1 LQKLKSKIIHGDC
14 VSECRKMP
22 ENSVD
27 LLATDQPYGYNFMG
41 MGWDNC
47 VPPADT
53 WREVLRVMK
62 PGAMGF
68 VMCSPRQD
76 VKRQTLNS
84 LHDAGF
90 YIKFPTIFWTYA
102 SGFNKSANAAKMADD
117 RSGKPGHYEGDLAPR
132 KSKDKYAGQLTHEV
146 VHRAGLDGVNASK
159 YVPATLEGKNL
170 DAAYLG
176 FQPKPAVEEIFV
188 VMKPLSEGTFIAQA
202 MKDRKGVTW
211 LNDCRI
217 PAVKPI
223 GSRPTAYSPFA
234 GDHVSAG
241 EKGWGKV
248 PNKLKEWKENDKG
261 RFPAN
266 LVVSDDVLCDAPVV
280 SGDCESFSEYFSND
294 LWWARYVSK
303 LLREIRDT
311 FPFLVVTKSQKKEKE
326 KGLSDFPLKLKP
338 VLSGATR
345 PVSLNQKTNDGNR
358 MNQSTMCK
366 NDHPTVK
373 PVKLFCWLLKM
384 GSRMWDVVLDPF
396 AGSGTTGI
404 AARITRRKYILIE
417 KELDYYNIARKRIS
431 AEVMV
436 DSLLGGGNDG

>member
-1 LQKLKSKIIHGDC
+1 VQKLKNRIIHGDC
-14 VSECRKMP
+14 VVECRKML

-41 MGWDNC
+41 KGWDNC
-47 VPPADT
+47 VPPAET
-53 WREVLRVMK
+53 WKEILRVMK
-62 PGAMGF
+62 PGVMGF

-76 VKRQTLNS
+76 VKRETLNN

-90 YIKFPTIFWTYA
+90 YIKFPTIFWAYA

-117 RSGKPGHYEGDLAPR
+117 RMRKPGHYEGDLAPR
-132 KSKDKYAGQLTHEV
+132 KSKDKYAGQLVHEV
-146 VHRAGLDGVNASK
+146 VHRGGLDGINVSK
-159 YVPATLEGKNL
+159 YVPATPEGERLNG
-170 DAAYLG
+170 AYLG

-188 VMKPLSEGTFIAQA
+188 VMKPLSENTFTAQA

-211 LNDCRI
+211 LDDCRT

-223 GSRPTAYSPFA
+223 GNRPTAYSPFA

-241 EKGWGKV
+241 EKGWGKT

-266 LVVSDDVLCDAPVV
+266 LVVSDDVLNEAPVANHQAGNKRETHPGQGITF
-280 SGDCESFSEYFSND
+280 SYAGGKSMRDYHGFCDSFSDYYSND

-303 LLREIRDT
+303 LPKEIRDT
-311 FPFLVVTKSQKKEKE
+311 YPFLVVPKPQKMEKQ
-326 KGLSDFPLKLKP
+326 KGLHGED
-338 VLSGATR
+338 
-345 PVSLNQKTNDGNR
+345 NE
-358 MNQSTMCK
+358 
-366 NDHPTVK
+366 HPTIK

-384 GSRMWDVVLDPF
+384 GSRKWDVVLDPF

-404 AARITRRKYILIE
+404 AARITRRRYVLIE
-417 KELDYYNIARKRIS
+417 KELDYYNIARKRVS
-431 AEVMV
+431 AEVIV
-436 DSLLGGGNDG
+436 DSLLGGRDA